1 MAAQPA
7 CALRQQQ
14 QQPAQAVPWRDRLL
28 CQSHIALLACLHQ
41 QQEDD
46 PAAAAVHARVVADE
60 RALLVAGL
68 LRLPGG

>member
-1 MAAQPA
+1 
-7 CALRQQQ
+7 
-14 QQPAQAVPWRDRLL
+14 VPWRDRLL